1 MTQRVVRPLGD
12 GALITEVDT
21 TAEARALAR
30 ALRADPAWPERGE
43 VVVGDRAVTL
53 IADPDAVDID
63 DLAARLR
70 GGWPSRRA
78 EDVGSRRVRTVRI
91 PVCFDG
97 PDLEDVA
104 RAAGITPGAV
114 VEQLHGATLSASFV
128 GFLPGFAY
136 LDGLPPDLA
145 AVPRRAAPRPRVP
158 AGSVALA
165 GGFAGVYPHASPG
178 GWNVVG
184 HTGFTLFD
192 ADTPHFSTLAPGD
205 AVCFVATEDAGRPTP
220 VDPRPALTG
229 RGERQ
234 VHVDAPG
241 MLTTVQDLG
250 RRGVAHL
257 GVPRAGAADPD
268 ALRAAN
274 RLVGNDDHAAALE
287 VTASGPRLTFRADAH
302 VAVTGDTE
310 FLVDGRALTPGTV
323 VPLSA
328 GQVLAVGA
336 VHGDLRAY
344 VAVAGGIATRPL
356 LGSRSSDVLTGL
368 GPGPLRAGDVLD
380 LGVSTRPHGRLLAG
394 SRGAPAVRPSPT
406 RRTLRVMVGPDGD
419 DKVTSQLVERAWEVH
434 PASDRMGV
442 RLSGRSLDIGNTAAA
457 SRGMVTGAVQVPPDG
472 QPVVLLCD
480 HATVGGYPVVATVVR
495 ADVGVVG
502 RCRPGDVVQFRP
514 VDAAEAARARAAAR
528 RALDNAVVG
537 WYPGRVD

>member
-1 MTQRVVRPLGD
+1 VTRRVVRPLGD
-12 GALITEVDT
+12 GAVIADVGTTE
-21 TAEARALAR
+21 EAHALAR
-30 ALRADPAWPERGE
+30 ALRADPAWPAAE
-43 VVVGDRAVTL
+43 VVVGERAVTL
-53 IADPDAVDID
+53 VADPDATDLGA
-63 DLAARLR
+63 LAARLR
-70 GGWPSRRA
+70 DGWPSRRDEEHA
-78 EDVGSRRVRTVRI
+78 RPGVRTVRI
-91 PVCFDG
+91 PVCFVG

-104 RAAGITPGAV
+104 SAARITPGAV
-114 VEQLHGATLSASFV
+114 VEQLQGATLSVSFV

-136 LDGLPPDLA
+136 LEGLPPALA
-145 AVPRRAAPRPRVP
+145 AVPRRAAPRASVA

-184 HTGFTLFD
+184 HTGFPLFD
-192 ADTPHFSTLAPGD
+192 PDTPPFSTLAPGD
-205 AVCFVATEDAGRPTP
+205 AVRFVATEDAGRPAP
-220 VDPRPALTG
+220 AVPRPTLSG
-229 RGERQ
+229 RGRRQ

-250 RRGVAHL
+250 RNGVAHL

-274 RLVGNDDHAAALE
+274 RLVGNDDGAAALE
-287 VTASGPRLTFRADAH
+287 VTASGPRLTFRTDAH

-323 VPLSA
+323 VPVSA
-328 GQVLAVGA
+328 GQVVAVGT
-336 VHGDLRAY
+336 VRGDLRAY
-344 VAVAGGIATRPL
+344 MAVAGGIAIAPL
-356 LGSRSSDVLTGL
+356 LGSRSSDMLSGL

-380 LGVSTRPHGRLLAG
+380 LGVGTRPHGRLLAG
-394 SRGAPAVRPSPT
+394 GAGASVARSSPT
-406 RRTLRVMVGPDGD
+406 RRTLRVMVGPDEAG
-419 DKVTSQLVERAWEVH
+419 KATSQLLAREWEVH

-442 RLSGRSLDIGNTAAA
+442 RLSGHAVDIGNAVAA

-480 HATVGGYPVVATVVR
+480 HATVGGYPVLATVVR
-495 ADVGVVG
+495 ADAGVVG
-502 RCRPGDVVQFRP
+502 RCRPGDVVAFRP

-528 RALDNAVVG
+528 RALENAVVG